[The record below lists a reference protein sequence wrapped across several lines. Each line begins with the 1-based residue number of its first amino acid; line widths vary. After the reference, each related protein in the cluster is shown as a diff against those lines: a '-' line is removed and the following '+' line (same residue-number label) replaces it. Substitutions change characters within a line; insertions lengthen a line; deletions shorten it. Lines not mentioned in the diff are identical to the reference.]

1 MSGELTLAIRN
12 GFKRSATKLV
22 GKEEDFA
29 RLEKQLDEAV
39 IEENGKRRKLNEVE
53 KKQIREEVKLKAGMA
68 EDIDKYIKMSAE
80 EFEAGLKKLQKANI
94 IPENTMKYLDEA
106 LIYFNHRVV
115 NGIVVQIADSNCV
128 NVVQAVEDFLRTGK
142 IIVAKV
148 SEAQKLRVITNK
160 YGGTFLT
167 LKLETL
173 QNKNYFKVGER
184 GILYCDRG
192 PNDYDH
198 VLNVFMEERGLV
210 LKDAQSISQE
220 FVTIDYLKKTYMPNN
235 FKLLKTKKK

>member
-53 KKQIREEVKLKAGMA
+53 KKQIREEVRLKAGMA

-94 IPENTMKYLDEA
+94 TPENAMKYLDEA

-128 NVVQAVEDFLRTGK
+128 NIVQAVEDFLRTGK

-148 SEAQKLRVITNK
+148 SEAQKLRVITNMENL
-160 YGGTFLT
+160 FL
-167 LKLETL
+167 
-173 QNKNYFKVGER
+173 R
-184 GILYCDRG
+184 
-192 PNDYDH
+192 
-198 VLNVFMEERGLV
+198 
-210 LKDAQSISQE
+210 
-220 FVTIDYLKKTYMPNN
+220 
-235 FKLLKTKKK
+235 